1 MKHSFR
7 GNSRGIEMATAEE
20 TTLYHTSRLIGR
32 RIWRVKTFFSF
43 FICWCIRF
51 SFLRILI
58 IVINLENLFVFMWT
72 FIYYCVCVYVCCICL
87 SICFLFLP
95 FFSFLFL
102 FNQQRQHHQHC
113 YRFLQ
118 FLIHSPPGNVSEG
131 RERRRLERKN
141 CHEITKAKQ
150 VIVVNQ

>member
-1 MKHSFR
+1 MSIVWKAYLE
-7 GNSRGIEMATAEE
+7 GENI
-20 TTLYHTSRLIGR
+20 
-32 RIWRVKTFFSF
+32 FFVF
-43 FICWCIRF
+43 YLLVYQV
-51 SFLRILI
+51 FLLCILI

-87 SICFLFLP
+87 SICFLFLS